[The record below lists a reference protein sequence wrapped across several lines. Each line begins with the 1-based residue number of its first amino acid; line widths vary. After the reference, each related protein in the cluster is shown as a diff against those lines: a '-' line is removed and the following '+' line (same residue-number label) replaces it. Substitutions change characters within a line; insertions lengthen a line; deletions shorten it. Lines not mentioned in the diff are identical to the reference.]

1 LKYSYANLNS
11 HDVQGGRFARVTP
24 MINWYLTD
32 NMRFELGYGFGVL
45 NRFGILGRTQ
55 FFQARLQTEL

>member
-1 LKYSYANLNS
+1 
-11 HDVQGGRFARVTP
+11 

-32 NMRFELGYGFGVL
+32 NMRLEIGYGYGVL
-45 NRFGILGRTQ
+45 NRFGVIGRTQ